1 MTIRVG
7 MIGAGAIAPFHCME
21 LTAHRDAEIV
31 AVADL
36 SKVRREELAE
46 QFGISRTV
54 ASWERIVEDTDI
66 DAVSIALPNHLHATV
81 AIAALK
87 AGKHVHLDKPFALS
101 LQEAKRVAAAAKK
114 SGKMFMVGMNQ
125 RYRAECQGLRNAIDR
140 GRLGDIYHVRTF
152 WFRRAGA
159 PRFGT
164 WFVSKKLGGGGCMLD
179 IGVHY
184 LDLALYLI
192 DNWDPV
198 SVTGRVTTLFGH
210 KGLGEG
216 GWGRSDR
223 KKSIK
228 FDVDDNAC
236 GLIKFRNGTTL
247 ELGVS
252 WIRHQATRNGNTVEI
267 YGTRAAA
274 NLDANEIY
282 RPKRSPK
289 GEYETIP
296 IPPAPKSKK
305 RTSRIWDWLDG
316 VSGKRE
322 PMCRIEQLLVVQK
335 ILDAIYKSSETG
347 REVRFA

>member
-7 MIGAGAIAPFHCME
+7 MIGAGAIAPAHCME
-21 LTAHRDAEIV
+21 VAAHRNAEMV

-36 SKVRREELAE
+36 SKVRREELAD

-54 ASWERIVEDTDI
+54 SGWKKIVTDKSI
-66 DAVSIALPNHLHATV
+66 DAVTIALPNHLHAPV
-81 AIAALK
+81 SIAALK
-87 AGKHVHLDKPFALS
+87 AGKHVHLEKPFALN
-101 LQEAKRVAAAAKK
+101 LHEAKRVAAAAEK
-114 SGKMFMVGMNQ
+114 SGKTFMVGMNQ
-125 RYRAECQGLRNAIDR
+125 RYRAECQGLRNTIAR
-140 GRLGDIYHVRTF
+140 GRLGDIYHARTF
-152 WFRRAGA
+152 WHRRAGA

-198 SVTGRVTTLFGH
+198 SVTGRVTTMFGH

-228 FDVDDNAC
+228 FNVDDNAC
-236 GLIKFRNGTTL
+236 GLIKFRNGATL
-247 ELGVS
+247 ELGAS
-252 WIRHQATRNGNTVEI
+252 WVRHQATASDNTVEI

-296 IPPAPKSKK
+296 IPPAPKSK
-305 RTSRIWDWLDG
+305 RRPSRIWDWLDG
-316 VSGKRE
+316 IAGKRE
-322 PMCRIEQLLVVQK
+322 PMCMLDQVLVVQK
-335 ILDAIYKSSETG
+335 LLDAIYKSSDTG
-347 REVRFA
+347 REVRFK